1 MLRFTGSEQM
11 VFLKRHRVLID
22 RSTIQRIMDAAD
34 IVDVVGQ
41 FVTLR
46 KSGVN
51 YKGLCPFHDEK
62 TPSFI
67 VSPSKQLFKCF
78 SCGEGGNVV
87 GFIMKHE
94 QMTYPEAL
102 KWLGRK
108 YGVEVREK
116 ELTDEEKAAETER
129 ESMYVLNEWAR
140 DWFVNVLHNEVDG
153 IAIGMAYFRSR
164 GFRDDTIKKFQLG
177 FSPSNRTAL
186 ATAAVKKGFNP
197 EYLVKTGLCF
207 EAENDGKLLDRY
219 HDRVIFPVHTIS
231 GRIVAF
237 GGRIL
242 GDKQKNVG
250 KYVNSPESVIYSK
263 SHELYGLYFARQAI
277 SKQDCCYLV
286 EGYTDVISMHQ
297 SGVENVVASSGTS
310 LTEGQIRLLHRFTSN
325 ITVIYDGDSAG
336 IKASLRGI
344 DMLLAEGMQIKVLL
358 LPDGDDPDSFA
369 RKHTADDFRK
379 YIKENEVDFIR
390 FKTKLLLNE
399 IGDDPLKRAGL
410 ITDVVR
416 SISVIPDGIVRQAF
430 VKECASL
437 LDVNEQLILNEIG
450 KNRAVLRKQLAE
462 KQQTNQEGPD
472 DVPPPTAS
480 EVEGADI
487 SELIAAQNTNSYDEQ
502 ERMIATLIVKYGAS
516 KIMVNIDEDR
526 TEEMTVAQYVA
537 ENLSAD
543 GIVFRHPV
551 YKQILEE
558 AANFDNSGSLSM
570 FDYFVTH
577 ENPDIASFANRAVN
591 DELPLTESLRQGLVK
606 DENRLDEL
614 TPLLINNLKY
624 AILKDEVAALRRQ
637 LLRPEIK
644 NDFKAQ
650 MQILQQIKELGT
662 ITEMFAKALTR
673 VLIK

>member
-1 MLRFTGSEQM
+1 M
-11 VFLKRHRVLID
+11 ID
-22 RSTIQRIMDAAD
+22 RSTIQRILDAAD
-34 IVDVVGQ
+34 IVDVVGE

-67 VSPSKQLFKCF
+67 VSPSKQLCKCF

-87 GFIMKHE
+87 GFVMKHE

-108 YGVEVREK
+108 YGIEVREK

-129 ESMYVLNEWAR
+129 ESMFVLNEWAR

-177 FSPSNRTAL
+177 FSPSDRTAL
-186 ATAAVKKGFNP
+186 ATAAVKRGFKP

-207 EAENDGKLLDRY
+207 EAENDKKLLDRY
-219 HDRVIFPVHTIS
+219 HDRVIFPVHSIS

-250 KYVNSPESVIYSK
+250 KYVNSPESAIYSK

-310 LTEGQIRLLHRFTSN
+310 LTDGQIRLLHRFTSH
-325 ITVIYDGDSAG
+325 ITVIYDGDNAG

-344 DMLLAEGMQIKVLL
+344 DMLLAEGLQIKVLL
-358 LPDGDDPDSFA
+358 LPDGEDPDSFA
-369 RKHTADDFRK
+369 RSHTAEEFRN

-410 ITDVVR
+410 ISDVVR

-430 VKECASL
+430 VKECANL
-437 LDVNEQLILNEIG
+437 LDVNEQLILNEVG
-450 KNRAVLRKQLAE
+450 KNRAIQRRQQAE
-462 KQQTNQEGPD
+462 KKQGEKEGVDAPKETEEQETPSSD
-472 DVPPPTAS
+472 L
-480 EVEGADI
+480 
-487 SELIAAQNTNSYDEQ
+487 SELITAHNGKTYEEQ
-502 ERMIATLIVKYGAS
+502 ERMIATLIIRFGAS
-516 KIMVNIDEDR
+516 NITIETEEGER
-526 TEEMTVAQYVA
+526 TEMTVAQYVSESLA
-537 ENLSAD
+537 AD
-543 GIVFRHPV
+543 QIELRNPL
-551 YKQILEE
+551 YKQILQE
-558 AANFDNSGSLSM
+558 AVEYDNSHSLSM
-570 FDYFVTH
+570 FDHFQTH
-577 ENPDIASFANRAVN
+577 ENPEITLFANNAV
-591 DELPLTESLRQGLVK
+591 DTELPLTKSLQQGLVK
-606 DENRLDEL
+606 DEDRLSEL

-624 AILKDEVAALRRQ
+624 AILKDEVEALRKQ
-637 LLRPEIK
+637 LLKPEIK

-650 MQILQQIKELGT
+650 MKLLQQIKELGS
-662 ITEMFAKALTR
+662 ITEMFAKALDR